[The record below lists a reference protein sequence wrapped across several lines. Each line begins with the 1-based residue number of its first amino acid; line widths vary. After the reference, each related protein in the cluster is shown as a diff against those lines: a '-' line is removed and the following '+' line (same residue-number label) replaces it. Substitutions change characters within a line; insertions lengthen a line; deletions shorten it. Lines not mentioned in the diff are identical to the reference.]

1 MSNARPLLRRC
12 FAISLGLLV
21 VPIPVITHAQTNVQI
36 QTPVQ
41 RLSDHYYEY
50 TGSSWFMGGF
60 NNGGFGPPPP
70 FGDYAGGG
78 STFGFGGGGWG
89 FNFLAAQGSS
99 RSYVAQ
105 APSVTLIPG
114 TFGSFQDLTMRP
126 FVTGIVPFVGSPL
139 PNYGISPASPPWNAV
154 EVRDYVQKRRVQR
167 ATQLQQEETNVIV
180 GPPPTRQD
188 DDPPLR
194 LK

>member
-126 FVTGIVPFVGSPL
+126 FVTGQTMEFRQPVHPGTPSRCGITCKSGECSGQLSCSRRKPMSSSDRL
-139 PNYGISPASPPWNAV
+139 PPVRMTTRRYG
-154 EVRDYVQKRRVQR
+154 
-167 ATQLQQEETNVIV
+167 
-180 GPPPTRQD
+180 
-188 DDPPLR
+188 
-194 LK
+194 